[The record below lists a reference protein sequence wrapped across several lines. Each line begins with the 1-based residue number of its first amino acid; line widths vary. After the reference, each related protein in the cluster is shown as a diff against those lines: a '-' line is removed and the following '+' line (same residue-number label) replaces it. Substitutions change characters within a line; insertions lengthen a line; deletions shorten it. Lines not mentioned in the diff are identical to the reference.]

1 MARTKEVTAK
11 LKATRFDL
19 VSKLKTFSKDK
30 RFYLGILILGILLLI
45 IFKKNWIVAATVN
58 GEPIPTFTLNHKLNS
73 LYKERILTQ
82 IINEKILEQE
92 ARKQGITISPQ
103 QIQEKVLEAETS
115 YGGKETFE
123 MLLSQQGLTRDEF
136 LNQTKLQLLVEKLF
150 EKESSPSAEEIDKF
164 MADNQSLPEATDA
177 AKFKELA
184 ESSVRNNKLSQVF
197 SEKFQELR
205 KNAKISIF

>member
-1 MARTKEVTAK
+1 MAKKKEVTTTAK
-11 LKATRFDL
+11 FDL

-30 RFYLGILILGILLLI
+30 RFYLVILILGILLLLI
-45 IFKKNWIVAATVN
+45 YKKSWIVAAIVN
-58 GEPIPTFTLNHKLNS
+58 GEPIPTFTVNQKLNS
-73 LYKERILTQ
+73 LYKEKILTQ

-92 ARKQGITISPQ
+92 ARKQGIVISPQ
-103 QIQEKVLEAETS
+103 QIQEKVAEAETS

-136 LNQTKLQLLVEKLF
+136 LNQTRLQLLVEKLF
-150 EKESSPSAEEIDKF
+150 EKESSPSAEEVQKF
-164 MADNQSLPEATDA
+164 MTDNKSLPEATEE
-177 AKFKELA
+177 AKFKALA
-184 ESSVRNNKLSQVF
+184 EDSVKNNKLSTIF

>member
-1 MARTKEVTAK
+1 MAKKKEVTA
-11 LKATRFDL
+11 
-19 VSKLKTFSKDK
+19 VLKTFSKDK

-58 GEPIPTFTLNHKLNS
+58 GEPIPTLTLNQKLNS
-73 LYKERILTQ
+73 LYKEKILNQ

-92 ARKQGITISPQ
+92 ARKQGIIVSTQ
-103 QIQEKVLEAETS
+103 QVQEKVAETETS
-115 YGGKETFE
+115 YGGKETFDT
-123 MLLSQQGLTRDEF
+123 LLSQQGLTRDEF
-136 LNQTKLQLLVEKLF
+136 LNQTRLQLLVEKLF

-164 MADNQSLPEATDA
+164 MADNQSLPEATDE